1 VQTSELYFTVT
12 VNDVLSSA
20 WQRRSSLHERRDSI
34 SLREM
39 REESQRLQ
47 ETMLLSVSAEED
59 DEDDEKLSELPPI
72 TVVLT

>member
-1 VQTSELYFTVT
+1 MCV
-12 VNDVLSSA
+12 VLCCSA

-39 REESQRLQ
+39 REESHRLQ

-59 DEDDEKLSELPPI
+59 DDDDDKLSESPVS
-72 TVVLT
+72 VVRYTLHSL